1 ASLLRRQWVFHDIP
15 MRLSEDDAEKIILV
29 RSVEECDKKLFSDQI
44 VLDALAAGKNA
55 EPGLAWVKARAEFL
69 FDHLSPSFQTI
80 RQIARLPSPWTAYLC
95 LLMLVIG
102 FLTNLLGP
110 AEKIHVVRNPVL
122 LLVAWNLLVYL
133 MLALWGITGPSTKR
147 RPAGNDLPEN
157 RQPSPPE
164 ARRALLPR
172 LAAVLLPGMWSLFHR
187 VAASLQEKAKLAEI
201 AKRFSLNW
209 FAVAPGLVLA
219 RWETLLHLGALSLA
233 LGAVAG
239 MYFQGL
245 FQGYTAIWTSTF
257 ITAEPAVALVVKFIF
272 APSLWLS
279 QLFGWGLAE
288 RIDLARLMSRD
299 GDQAAPWIHLFA
311 ISVFIIVVAPRA
323 CLAVWQWRLAQRLQ
337 RSVGLALDP
346 YFGEVIE
353 APVRALI
360 EMEVGIAI
368 QSLAADIADF
378 VVQKLY
384 EEQIAPKLRGY
395 RQHGGRITE
404 LKAEIQTLSEN
415 FLSQLDKYISETR
428 FPEFQEELSRR
439 IGEALKTIGTEFA
452 VFREPQAVLAG
463 LKVSAPGHAE
473 AGIAEQFTRAVSLSI
488 GSSIA
493 IAIATVSGG
502 IGKHLGIAIVSTLLG
517 TTGPV
522 GFLIGLVMGATVA
535 VGAWWVGKQ
544 AIAETIETLHLPG
557 TVIKAALWDA
567 RFQRLL
573 DEGRQKCE
581 DAVRGSVEAKL
592 QPLGPAITAE
602 ILSRVRTLWQS
613 GPR

>member
-1 ASLLRRQWVFHDIP
+1 ML
-15 MRLSEDDAEKIILV
+15 LSENDAAKIVLV
-29 RSVEECDKKLFSDQI
+29 RSIEECDKKFFSDQI
-44 VLDALAAGKNA
+44 VLDALAAGKSA
-55 EPGLAWVKARAEFL
+55 EPGLAWVKARAQFL
-69 FDHLSPSFQTI
+69 YDHLSSSYQTV
-80 RQIARLPSPWTAYLC
+80 RQIARLPSPWTASLC

-102 FLTNLLGP
+102 FLTNLLGR

-133 MLALWGITGPSTKR
+133 VLAVWGISRPRTRPRGAGP
-147 RPAGNDLPEN
+147 DLPEN
-157 RQPSPPE
+157 RRPSPPE
-164 ARRALLPR
+164 AHRALLPR
-172 LAAVLLPGMWSLFHR
+172 LAAVLFPGMWSLFHR
-187 VAASLQEKAKLAEI
+187 VSASLQEKAKLAEI

-209 FAVAPGLVLA
+209 FAVAPSLVLA
-219 RWETLLHLGALSLA
+219 RWETLLHLGALFLA

-245 FQGYTAIWTSTF
+245 FQGYAAIWTSTF
-257 ITAEPAVALVVKFIF
+257 ITAESAVALVVKFIF

-279 QLFGWGLAE
+279 QLLGWGLAE

-337 RSVGLALDP
+337 RSIGLALDP

-360 EMEVGIAI
+360 EKEVGIGI
-368 QSLAADIADF
+368 QSLAADIAGF

-384 EEQIAPKLRGY
+384 EEQIVPRLHGY
-395 RQHGGRITE
+395 RQHGGSITE

-415 FLSQLDKYISETR
+415 FLSQLDSYISETR
-428 FPEFQEELSRR
+428 FPAFQEQLSRR

-452 VFREPQAVLAG
+452 VFREPQAVLAR
-463 LKVSAPGHAE
+463 LKLPAPGHAE
-473 AGIAEQFTRAVSLSI
+473 AGMTEQFTRAVSLSI
-488 GSSIA
+488 GTSIA
-493 IAIATVSGG
+493 VAIAAVSGG

-522 GFLIGLVMGATVA
+522 GFLIGLVIGAIVV

-544 AIAETIETLHLPG
+544 AITETIENLHLPG
-557 TVIKAALWDA
+557 TVIKAALWESW
-567 RFQRLL
+567 FQKLL

-581 DAVRGSVEAKL
+581 EAIRASVEEKL
-592 QPLGPAITAE
+592 QPFGPAITAE
-602 ILSRVRTLWQS
+602 ILSRVRSLWQN
-613 GPR
+613 GPQ